1 MDSRTDACVKFEHG
15 AVGERASEP
24 LALGRYGP
32 YNRLIHRFREPAGL
46 TGTALRDRL
55 LTDKVMTASGQK
67 PTHALNIV
75 QSWDPQVASII
86 VLLPVVLSLC
96 IAITWS
102 VVASVVYKADVQAST
117 QTGFTIGSYV
127 VTAGMFR
134 NLHFRKCN
142 RKAVTLTYLQVHYSL
157 PSWRFSTPN
166 STPVDTES
174 RDNL

>member
-15 AVGERASEP
+15 AVGEHASEP

-32 YNRLIHRFREPAGL
+32 YNRLIHRFKEPAGL

-55 LTDKVMTASGQK
+55 LTDKVMTASGQQ

-102 VVASVVYKADVQAST
+102 VVASVHYKADVQAST

-127 VTAGMFR
+127 VTAGMCER
-134 NLHFRKCN
+134 CTSKKGSWNC
-142 RKAVTLTYLQVHYSL
+142 VELTFAGALLIALVAFL
-157 PSWRFSTPN
+157 
-166 STPVDTES
+166 DTKLNTS
-174 RDNL
+174 GH